1 MKTNHSKINGTI
13 ANIILMFAVVLL
25 TLISVNL
32 WLEQS
37 EYKKEI
43 QELKQVIEEEKAK
56 NTVNEDTDLYE
67 ETENFIDSLSNGNIM
82 NMLTSTAQKRL
93 ETQLKEQ
100 GIDYHDSTPLV
111 GTVEIFHVYAV
122 KTSDNTAKSFAIYR
136 TYYDLDNNYDIP
148 SRQQIIT
155 MSIKLDWKIENN
167 EYKVDDYEFQLLENS
182 LDDYLK
188 EPIPER
194 SEYDE

>member
-93 ETQLKEQ
+93 ETQLGEQ
-100 GIDYHDSTPLV
+100 GIDYHDSTPLL

>member
-1 MKTNHSKINGTI
+1 MKTNHSKINGTT

-56 NTVNEDTDLYE
+56 NKVNEDTDLYE
-67 ETENFIDSLSNGNIM
+67 QTENFIDSLSNGNIM

-136 TYYDLDNNYDIP
+136 TYYDYDIP

-188 EPIPER
+188 ETIPER
-194 SEYDE
+194 SEHDE

>member
-100 GIDYHDSTPLV
+100 GIDYHDSTPLL